1 MAFYPVGGPPH
12 KAGSGRTAFLTMGQA
27 MRSPPGRVRRLLA
40 RGRTGAPLGGPRTR
54 EAGVAAL
61 ELAMLMPLLALLL
74 LGMFDYGKYVWVAVA
89 ATQAAREG
97 ARELSKTPVGTCSST
112 TAVNAAITMEQ
123 GTSGAAKLYMN
134 QIGLSSATTVTA
146 TCVTTVNSAS
156 VPNPTWKVALQVDFP
171 PILGYMTRSNL
182 MPKGAG
188 TTARVNATFYMR
200 GY

>member
-1 MAFYPVGGPPH
+1 MRSGVRPPLR
-12 KAGSGRTAFLTMGQA
+12 AVSRPRTA
-27 MRSPPGRVRRLLA
+27 RPPRVRD
-40 RGRTGAPLGGPRTR
+40 
-54 EAGVAAL
+54 AGVAAI
-61 ELAMLMPLLALLL
+61 ELALLVPMLALLL
-74 LGMFDYGKYVWVAVA
+74 LGLFDYGKYMWVAVA

-97 ARELSKTPVGTCSST
+97 ARELSKTSVGSCSNT
-112 TAVNAAITMEQ
+112 TAVNAAISTEQ
-123 GTSGAAKLYMN
+123 GSSGAAKLFMN

-171 PILGYMTRSNL
+171 PLLGYMTRSNL

>member
-1 MAFYPVGGPPH
+1 
-12 KAGSGRTAFLTMGQA
+12 MGQA
-27 MRSPPGRVRRLLA
+27 MRSPPGSVVRLLA
-40 RGRTGAPLGGPRTR
+40 RRHSSASRRPARVRDG
-54 EAGVAAL
+54 GVAAL
-61 ELAMLMPLLALLL
+61 ELAMLLPLLSLLL

-97 ARELSKTPVGTCSST
+97 ARELSKTSVGTCSST
-112 TAVNAAITMEQ
+112 TAVNAAIAMEQ
-123 GTSGAAKLYMN
+123 GSSGAAKLFMN

-146 TCVTTVNSAS
+146 SCVTTVNSAS
-156 VPNPTWKVALQVDFP
+156 VPNPTWKVTLQVDFP

-182 MPKGAG
+182 MPKGTG

>member
-1 MAFYPVGGPPH
+1 
-12 KAGSGRTAFLTMGQA
+12 MGQA
-27 MRSPPGRVRRLLA
+27 MRSPPGPVRPLLA
-40 RGRTGAPLGGPRTR
+40 RRRTGAPLGGPRTG